1 MARLLVGA
9 LVFFAG
15 VFAQDAN
22 LSVAVGGI
30 SPPITHPNVIAYN
43 ALNGP
48 YEHVIILSIDGFHQ
62 VLLCE

>member
-1 MARLLVGA
+1 MRLCFLREC
-9 LVFFAG
+9 
-15 VFAQDAN
+15 FAQDAN

-43 ALNGP
+43 ALKGP

-62 VLLCE
+62 VRSLQILD